1 MLVSAGGLS
10 LKFVNTLLHPVQS
23 RFQVYQDGIG
33 IIQCALDV
41 LDLL

>member
-10 LKFVNTLLHPVQS
+10 LNSVNTLLHPLQR
-23 RFQVYQDGIG
+23 RFQIFQDGIG